1 MVSYGNDTQISTEP
15 RNGRNVRSVLDRTH
29 AVQQAA
35 ERRFTKSG
43 IKASQSVD
51 SRTSFLIPCSRTS
64 SGGCVCHC
72 LPIFLFVSVSNS
84 NIPAR
89 RAMSWLILLLRARI
103 LVNSCFFCSFS
114 GIPHSGFRGKC
125 VCMCEWLTSTQNNL
139 QLYGV
144 IHLKHNFCGSE
155 FGSCCCWVWFKAFTL
170 FFLQNCIVCCTKKW
184 CFRSFWN
191 NTNEL
196 VLLFASTDST
206 SSNILNS
213 IRRLETLN

>member
-72 LPIFLFVSVSNS
+72 LPTFFFVSVSFNS
-84 NIPAR
+84 NI
-89 RAMSWLILLLRARI
+89 LRPLSI
-103 LVNSCFFCSFS
+103 VVVYFEITGTDISQFLFFCSFS

-125 VCMCEWLTSTQNNL
+125 VCMCKWLDINTKQTAIIRRNTSRTQFFWKRVRIML
-139 QLYGV
+139 LLGLIQ
-144 IHLKHNFCGSE
+144 S
-155 FGSCCCWVWFKAFTL
+155 
-170 FFLQNCIVCCTKKW
+170 FLQYFFYKIALFVSHKSSVSVAFVIKLMSLY
-184 CFRSFWN
+184 CFSLQQIQFPQI
-191 NTNEL
+191 
-196 VLLFASTDST
+196 F
-206 SSNILNS
+206 
-213 IRRLETLN
+213 